1 MRGGIPT
8 SIPHLQRKLPQFSP
22 SPDACASLLSPQG
35 RGKKWMA
42 HRGKGEEKSGM
53 QGKGRKKGV
62 QPVRTFKGE
71 GKKAMCGE
79 REKEKGVRPAAEER
93 GRREREKRGC
103 AQGKRRGEK
112 GGCVRRKGGGEGRGE
127 KEIRGTVEHLR
138 ERREKGSVR
147 GKERKK
153 SLRSVPS
160 I

>member
-1 MRGGIPT
+1 
-8 SIPHLQRKLPQFSP
+8 
-22 SPDACASLLSPQG
+22 
-35 RGKKWMA
+35 MA

-112 GGCVRRKGGGEGRGE
+112 GGGVQRKGEGKKELWQVQVFKEEGKGGGEEMEGE
-127 KEIRGTVEHLR
+127 KSCG
-138 ERREKGSVR
+138 
-147 GKERKK
+147 
-153 SLRSVPS
+153 
-160 I
+160 